1 MEGRGKWA
9 ARGGPVWL
17 WSVLVTRD
25 LRQDRGEEVGIRYLL
40 AGKVSCTFLHPVR
53 AANEWQESLVAPC
66 RDGGD
71 VLSRERC
78 LPAA

>member
-1 MEGRGKWA
+1 MEGRGEWA
-9 ARGGPVWL
+9 VRGGPVWL
-17 WSVLVTRD
+17 WSAPVTRS
-25 LRQDRGEEVGIRYLL
+25 LRQDRGEEASIRHLL
-40 AGKVSCTFLHPVR
+40 AGKVSYTFLYPVR

-78 LPAA
+78 LPVA